1 MVADNSV
8 LRELAA
14 LFSGSPSVV
23 KAVLFGSR
31 ARGDC
36 TEKSDYDIA
45 VFGDIPAH
53 EKTALRTAA
62 AEELPTLHK
71 IDLIFVQEQSD
82 KAFLQNIEKEGILI
96 YDKAGK

>member
-71 IDLIFVQEQSD
+71 IDLILCKSNATRHFYKTLKRRE
-82 KAFLQNIEKEGILI
+82 F
-96 YDKAGK
+96 

>member
-53 EKTALRTAA
+53 EKPPCAPPQPKSCPPCTRS
-62 AEELPTLHK
+62 
-71 IDLIFVQEQSD
+71 I
-82 KAFLQNIEKEGILI
+82 
-96 YDKAGK
+96 